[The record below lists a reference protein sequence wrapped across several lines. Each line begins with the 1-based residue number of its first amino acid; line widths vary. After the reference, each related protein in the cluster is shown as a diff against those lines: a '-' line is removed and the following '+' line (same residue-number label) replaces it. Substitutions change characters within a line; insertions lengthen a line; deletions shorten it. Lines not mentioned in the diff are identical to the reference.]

1 MDENRERYSMLVV
14 GCRGILAP
22 RSKSVVEVLC
32 EVEVGNVAE
41 WSHKIYIIMKGNTV
55 NIQLAE

>member
-14 GCRGILAP
+14 DCRGILAP

-32 EVEVGNVAE
+32 EAEVGNVAE
-41 WSHKIYIIMKGNTV
+41 WSHKIYIIMKENT
-55 NIQLAE
+55 